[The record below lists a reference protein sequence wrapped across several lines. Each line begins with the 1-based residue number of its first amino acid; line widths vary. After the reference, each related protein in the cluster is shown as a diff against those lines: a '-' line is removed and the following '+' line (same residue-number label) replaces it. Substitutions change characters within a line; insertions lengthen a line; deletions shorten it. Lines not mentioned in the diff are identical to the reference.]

1 MQRCILSCTRARTPS
16 LFASTDAAR
25 VGRSSATQYCRL
37 SSHGFP
43 MTAKQAHWQRKSA
56 SLELPYPPQ
65 LIPYKGVGL
74 VDLASPRWGSLTH
87 VLLLTVLLVALSLRI
102 GIAARFPSVD
112 YPDETFQTREP
123 AHHLAYGN
131 WVVTWEY
138 RRGVR
143 SWVFPAFL
151 AGVMRATAWMGDGST
166 GYLLGIAIVLSA
178 LSLPTIWSGI
188 LWSYRASGCLAALL
202 TGCICVFWYELIY
215 YDPRALSEVV
225 AGHLLLPGLYLGAFD
240 GEVSSQ
246 SKRRLFTAAFLCGLA
261 GALRIQLAPAVFLTI
276 VYFCRRNWRER
287 LPAVLLGVAIPVLAF
302 GFVDAVTWSYP
313 FHSYIENFRY
323 NIVENKAAL
332 IHGVQPWYWYFPYLL
347 LHLGPMLLLAVIGA
361 VRRARFLGCV
371 ALAIL
376 IPHSLIQHKEFR
388 FLFPLLPILLT
399 LAGIGL
405 ADLIAAWNARLSTQR
420 ARTIIVASALVFV
433 FGTSA
438 SLASVYPRWR
448 KAFGNSLAFEELSR
462 SPTLC
467 GVAIVG
473 EFHSW
478 SWADYGGYTY
488 LHKSVPIYLVSKKDQ
503 IETFSPSFNTF
514 VISERLSEDPGEF
527 ALAKCWGLVCLYKR
541 PGTCSPGSAEEIN
554 DALRRRNR

>member
-1 MQRCILSCTRARTPS
+1 MLRPPSQEEPTSSKLCCAAQLPTRRQ
-16 LFASTDAAR
+16 
-25 VGRSSATQYCRL
+25 SS
-37 SSHGFP
+37 
-43 MTAKQAHWQRKSA
+43 
-56 SLELPYPPQ
+56 
-65 LIPYKGVGL
+65 L
-74 VDLASPRWGSLTH
+74 VDLPPLGKWPSWTH
-87 VLLLTVLLVALSLRI
+87 HLLLIFLLVAFLLRV
-102 GIAARFPSVD
+102 GIATRFPSID

-123 AHHLAYGN
+123 AHHIAYGN

-151 AGVMRATAWMGDGST
+151 AAVMRATSWMGDGSE

-188 LWSYRASGCLAALL
+188 LWSYRVSGCLAAVL

-225 AGHLLLPGLYLGAFD
+225 AGHLFLPGLYLGAFD
-240 GEVSSQ
+240 GEISSQ
-246 SKRRLFTAAFLCGLA
+246 RKRLFTAGLLCGLA
-261 GALRIQLAPAVFLTI
+261 GALRFHLAPAIFLAT
-276 VYFCRRNWRER
+276 VYFCKRNWRER
-287 LPAVLLGVAIPVLAF
+287 LPAVLLGVCTPILIF

-313 FHSYIENFRY
+313 FHSYVENFRY
-323 NIVENKAAL
+323 NIVEDQAAVV
-332 IHGVQPWYWYFPYLL
+332 HGVRPWYWYFEYLT
-347 LHLGPMLLLAVIGA
+347 LHVGPMLPLAVLGA
-361 VRRARFLGCV
+361 IWRARFLGWI

-376 IPHSLIQHKEFR
+376 IPHTLLQHKEFR

-405 ADLIAAWNARLSTQR
+405 ADLVAMWNAQLSTRR
-420 ARTIIVASALVFV
+420 ARASIVAGAVMFV
-433 FGTSA
+433 FITSV
-438 SLASVYPRWR
+438 SLASVYPRWK
-448 KAFGNSLAFEELSR
+448 KARENSLAFEELSH

-473 EFHSW
+473 DSY

-488 LHKSVPIYLVSKKDQ
+488 LHRSVPIYLVPNKDQ
-503 IETFSPSFNTF
+503 IEKLSPSFNTL
-514 VISERLSEDPGEF
+514 VISERLSEQAGDFVP
-527 ALAKCWGLVCLYKR
+527 AKCWGLVCLYTR